1 MSSPSL
7 RAFLVHASM
16 GSRASAGPR
25 ASPPRFPRAVI
36 AMALALALGGGAL
49 AETSEACGR
58 PGFIGL
64 ASSVTLAPDGGLRLH
79 LTLTDA
85 PIDPLPVLPAV
96 FADGVLLETGGP
108 IALSCGAGEDWEA
121 EAAFTLAAHAVHW
134 TLLPWPPVPPALLAL
149 GPEEAAARYA
159 TRLPPGL
166 GPWSDV
172 ALLRPEG
179 APPRPRPAMAA
190 ARDDGAA
197 TAQLVDDAV
206 TWWGDD
212 DERARLAR
220 AATGTTLRFR
230 LSYLAGRRGAG
241 PVVATCLLDGRQIAA
256 FAGAPTHDAVATA
269 GRLLELVGEV
279 TVPGPG
285 WHRLQ
290 CLLLPDDPGERP
302 STWPRP
308 LQAAYLWGDP

>member
-1 MSSPSL
+1 L
-7 RAFLVHASM
+7 
-16 GSRASAGPR
+16 G
-25 ASPPRFPRAVI
+25 
-36 AMALALALGGGAL
+36 LALGGVTR
-49 AETSEACGR
+49 AEPSEACGR

-64 ASSVTLAPDGGLRLH
+64 ASTATLAPGGRLRLH

-108 IALSCGAGEDWEA
+108 IALSCGAAHDWET
-121 EAAFTLAAHAVHW
+121 EAAFTLATRAVHW
-134 TLLPWPPVPPALLAL
+134 ALLPWPPVPPALLAL
-149 GPEEAAARYA
+149 GPDEAAARYA

-179 APPRPRPAMAA
+179 ALPRPRPVVAA
-190 ARDDGAA
+190 ARDDRAGPME
-197 TAQLVDDAV
+197 LVDDAV
-206 TWWGDD
+206 TWWGDQ

-220 AATGTTLRFR
+220 AATGATLRFR
-230 LSYLAGRRGAG
+230 LSYLAGPRGAG

-256 FAGAPTHDAVATA
+256 FAGAPTHDAVSIA

>member
-1 MSSPSL
+1 
-7 RAFLVHASM
+7 
-16 GSRASAGPR
+16 
-25 ASPPRFPRAVI
+25 
-36 AMALALALGGGAL
+36 MALALALGGAAW
-49 AETSEACGR
+49 AEPSAACGR

-64 ASSVTLAPDGGLRLH
+64 ASTATPQPDGSLRLV
-79 LTLTDA
+79 LTITDA
-85 PIDPLPVLPAV
+85 PVDPLPLLPAV

-108 IALSCGAGEDWEA
+108 IALACGAAHAWEA
-121 EAAFTLAAHAVHW
+121 EAAFARATHAVHW

-179 APPRPRPAMAA
+179 ALPRPRPAMAP
-190 ARDDGAA
+190 ARDDRSAPV
-197 TAQLVDDAV
+197 QLVDDAV
-206 TWWGDD
+206 TWWGDED
-212 DERARLAR
+212 DRARLAR
-220 AATGTTLRFR
+220 AATGATLRFR
-230 LSYLAGRRGAG
+230 LSYLAGPRGAG

-256 FAGAPTHDAVATA
+256 FEGAPTHDAVAITD
-269 GRLLELVGEV
+269 RLLELVGEV

-308 LQAAYLWGDP
+308 LQAAYLWGEP